1 MNHLLSFHMPPYKR
15 TNITSKRCT
24 LSPSS
29 QINLP
34 FYHSSTLIICNHNHH
49 NQKIRHKCHN
59 HHSYHIIGK
68 IVISTAIHQSGPQKR
83 TCTAKHLTL
92 SSHID
97 LLRPVFPDQNNCYNR
112 HKSIYLLTSLHF
124 LAQQSLQSSQI
135 NLLNKNQHF
144 SAKHQRQSSQINL
157 LAYMSLPRVAARF
170 LDFERTS
177 GCIVTTEK
185 KCLFFKEVWH
195 TEVSHVFDLAL
206 RKELTNR
213 WR

>member
-1 MNHLLSFHMPPYKR
+1 MLFYLSIYVHLIYLAIYKHFMYTKSNGETPPRNNRIYLFSPPGNPMNHLLSFHMPPYKR

-112 HKSIYLLTSLHF
+112 HKSIYSTKTNIS
-124 LAQQSLQSSQI
+124 
-135 NLLNKNQHF
+135 
-144 SAKHQRQSSQINL
+144 HQNNRDNRHKSIYS
-157 LAYMSLPRVAARF
+157 P
-170 LDFERTS
+170 T
-177 GCIVTTEK
+177 
-185 KCLFFKEVWH
+185 CLYPE
-195 TEVSHVFDLAL
+195 
-206 RKELTNR
+206 
-213 WR
+213 